1 MSPLPFWKTGTP
13 TSYSAGEFSFGIIAD
28 VQWADAPDGYNYART
43 VRRCYRASLTT
54 LGDAVDWW
62 LRLPEPPLFV
72 AQLGDLIDGVNN
84 EAQLGQTDLALKLAL
99 DHLGRLPCPS
109 VNLVGN
115 HELYNFDRRQLAEA
129 WWLQHGDKEYYSFFP
144 AEGWRVVVLDSY
156 QISLIGHSEDD
167 PRWLEA
173 VEILARENPN
183 VSPDGKDGDWLKG
196 MEDAGYQRRFC
207 PFNGGFG
214 REQLD
219 WFRSELK
226 AAAEV
231 GERVLV
237 MSHVIIHPQ
246 ACGGG
251 TMVWDTE
258 VGERVLVMSHVIIH
272 PEACGGSTMTWDYE
286 EALNVIRSDEAAGC
300 VAAVLCGHDHSG
312 NYHRDEFGVHHCTFK
327 SPLSG
332 GKAFGLM
339 KVEAGYLEIQAPTI
353 NDLLPDVEGRPSPTT
368 INNGS
373 VLGPCESLKL
383 QLSDVDASLVM
394 EEKKISTSTIADQ
407 EIVAA

>member
-1 MSPLPFWKTGTP
+1 MPPLRLLRAGLP
-13 TSYSAGEFSFGIIAD
+13 TSSSAGAFSFGIIAD
-28 VQWADAPDGYNYART
+28 VQWADAPDGHNYAKT
-43 VRRCYRASLTT
+43 VTRCYRASLTT

-251 TMVWDTE
+251 TMVWD
-258 VGERVLVMSHVIIH
+258 
-272 PEACGGSTMTWDYE
+272 YE
-286 EALNVIRSDEAAGC
+286 EALKVIRSEEAAGC
-300 VAAVLCGHDHSG
+300 VAAVLCGHDHRG
-312 NYHRDEFGVHHCTFK
+312 NYHRDDFGVHHMTFI

-332 GKAFGLM
+332 GKAYGLM
-339 KVEAGYLEIQAPTI
+339 KVEAGCLEIQAPTI